1 MTCRCTVE
9 GNWCSRF
16 YGGRNGCVGDS
27 YVTKGPEKY
36 VGNSNGLECV
46 QDPDSDA
53 PNPWFCVRKGDSPPS
68 AWECDKSQCLEKGE
82 PDDDCCAKPS
92 EASCGKGFRYI
103 QGDACYKNGYFKYCC
118 RPEENTTTAT
128 STTAP
133 ASADIG
139 GGEAGSAIQ
148 PAPTTSTT
156 VPATADIG
164 REETALAM
172 RRRFCLIG
180 FVGTVLI
187 LLP

>member
-1 MTCRCTVE
+1 VD

-46 QDPDSDA
+46 QDPESDA
-53 PNPWFCVRKGDSPPS
+53 TNPWFCVRKGDSPPS
-68 AWECDKSQCLEKGE
+68 AWACDKSQCLENGE

-92 EASCGKGFRYI
+92 EASCGEGFRYI
-103 QGDACYKNGYFKYCC
+103 QGDACWGGEYFNFCC

-133 ASADIG
+133 AKIVT
-139 GGEAGSAIQ
+139 EIFVKIVLAIVNQ
-148 PAPTTSTT
+148 VKNVRISGPK
-156 VPATADIG
+156 
-164 REETALAM
+164 
-172 RRRFCLIG
+172 RFSRNS
-180 FVGTVLI
+180 GTVKTL
-187 LLP
+187 